1 MIQLS
6 FFSSDAYTFII
17 IPLLIFIARICD
29 VSLGTIRIIFISKGM
44 KYVSSFIGFCEIL
57 IWLLAIGQIMQNL
70 TNIACYVAYAGG
82 FAAGTFVGIYIE
94 ERLAV
99 GTLLVKVILRKDAS
113 GLIDFLKF
121 EGYGVT
127 SVVAEGSTGPV
138 HIIYVIVRRIDIQD
152 VIQNIEKLHP
162 KAFYT
167 VMNLKSVS
175 KEVLPLNKG
184 KESHYMGNYLSLLKL
199 RRKGK

>member
-138 HIIYVIVRRIDIQD
+138 HIIYIIVRRIDLQD

-167 VMNLKSVS
+167 VMDIKSVS
-175 KEVLPLNKG
+175 KEVSPLNKD
-184 KESHYMGNYLSLLKL
+184 KESHYVGNYLSLLKL

>member
-1 MIQLS
+1 MVYPS
-6 FFSSDAYTFII
+6 FLSSDVYTFIL

-57 IWLLAIGQIMQNL
+57 IWLLAIGQIMLNL

-99 GTLLVKVILRKDAS
+99 GTLLVQVILKKNPSR
-113 GLIDFLKF
+113 LIELLKS

-127 SVVAEGSTGPV
+127 SIMAEGSTGPV
-138 HIIYVIVRRIDIQD
+138 HVIYVIVRRIDLQD
-152 VIQNIEKLHP
+152 VVKNIQKLHP
-162 KAFYT
+162 NAFYT
-167 VMNLKSVS
+167 VADIRSIS
-175 KEVLPLNKG
+175 KEILPLK
-184 KESHYMGNYLSLLKL
+184 KEREGRYIGNYSSLLKL

>member
-6 FFSSDAYTFII
+6 FLSSDVYTFII

-99 GTLLVKVILRKDAS
+99 GTLLVEVILRKDAS
-113 GLIDFLKF
+113 RLINFLKSR
-121 EGYGVT
+121 GYGVT
-127 SVVAEGSTGPV
+127 SLGAEGSTGPV
-138 HIIYVIVRRIDIQD
+138 QIIYVIVRRIDLQD
-152 VIQNIEKLHP
+152 VIKNIEKFHP
-162 KAFYT
+162 KAFYMVT
-167 VMNLKSVS
+167 DIRSVS
-175 KEVLPLNKG
+175 KDVSPLNKD
-184 KESHYMGNYLSLLKL
+184 KESRYVGNYLSLLKL